1 MKRAIFERLTPK
13 NRKNVPK
20 FTKLSP
26 TGGLRL
32 QERMLLRNFEVLK
45 AKMREFRDAMENM
58 ERQRERGSD
67 LINNT
72 VWTRTKRKIIT
83 NNLKT
88 KQL

>member
-32 QERMLLRNFEVLK
+32 QERMLLRNFEGK
-45 AKMREFRDAMENM
+45 DARISGRDE
-58 ERQRERGSD
+58 GLSSK
-67 LINNT
+67 L
-72 VWTRTKRKIIT
+72 IT
-83 NNLKT
+83 NLK
-88 KQL
+88 Q